1 MGNQEM
7 RISVGL
13 RLVKLISGALKGTMK
28 EKDKSYW
35 AQEKDVKFS
44 SNTLTYDEVLLI
56 KRVNNLKSFVE
67 SCLF

>member
-1 MGNQEM
+1 M

-13 RLVKLISGALKGTMK
+13 RLVKLISGALKGTIK

-44 SNTLTYDEVLLI
+44 SDTLTYDEVLVI
-56 KRVNNLKSFVE
+56 KE
-67 SCLF
+67 